1 MGINR
6 NIAEKEN
13 KTVVDFQTPADQ
25 WKRER
30 KRIKETFTTQS
41 QEEEVVQPRVTSP
54 TKLNKITFK
63 DELPLLEIK
72 QSFSK
77 TSVQESV
84 TSKDN
89 TTSVETDVETEVENP
104 NLENKAKSK
113 LKEIK
118 NMEIFKLKEKT
129 LKLTQK
135 IQTERGRKREL
146 KKTEVR
152 ENVSIRSKSISTLK
166 NAGQKIKSM
175 TNEKLKV
182 VRKSKGGEDHEG
194 EESKVN
200 D

>member
-30 KRIKETFTTQS
+30 ERIKETFTTQL
-41 QEEEVVQPRVTSP
+41 QEEEVVKPRVTSP

-63 DELPLLEIK
+63 EDLPLLDIK

-89 TTSVETDVETEVENP
+89 TTSVETDVETEVVNP
-104 NLENKAKSK
+104 KAKSK

-146 KKTEVR
+146 KKTEVK
-152 ENVSIRSKSISTLK
+152 ENIS
-166 NAGQKIKSM
+166 
-175 TNEKLKV
+175 
-182 VRKSKGGEDHEG
+182 
-194 EESKVN
+194 
-200 D
+200 